1 MMLLGFIVLIH
12 FSFSVENN
20 SELNEKEL
28 ITILGTVSGF
38 DDGSQVVA
46 KYYDLISYDLIQH
59 IGATE
64 NNSFKLE
71 FQKHNMQ
78 DIELKIGELTIPILV
93 APGDIIKIIIDKSN
107 IRKPVTFVGAKAK
120 INNEFFSL
128 FKAISK
134 LDLPS
139 DSVNYYLNSYTPEE
153 YKSKIRSHENRISTF
168 LNNYSK
174 TNMLGKELVD
184 WFKIDV
190 RYKTLNYLISPYN
203 YRSKEFKVNRDYWN
217 FLDDSLLNND
227 KAIYCSEYYKF
238 ANSYSTYLYN
248 IEGIFSAT
256 KIYYGKDWSN
266 YYNISIDSF
275 DAAGNGIM
283 YDILIAKLLYRFM
296 KDDNISFEDMGTQKY
311 DRIENQF
318 IKKIIYNK
326 QLNFYNKSDTSKF
339 SENINIYD
347 YRKETKSP
355 DLLSL
360 LTSKYKGKVI
370 YVDSWA
376 SWCGPCIV
384 EMPHSVHLQEDYAN
398 QDVVFVYLCQPDNYK
413 NDRAKSIILENQIN
427 GEHYL
432 MNQQLASPTSYIFKY
447 GGRLPSYLL
456 INKNGEVVDDDA
468 PRPSSKE
475 IRDKLNELLKK

>member
-1 MMLLGFIVLIH
+1 MMLLGLLVLIH
-12 FSFSVENN
+12 FSFSAENN
-20 SELNEKEL
+20 SEPNDKEM

-38 DDGSQVVA
+38 DDESQVVA
-46 KYYDLISYDLIQH
+46 KYNDLISNELIQH
-59 IGATE
+59 IGVTK

-71 FQKHNMQ
+71 FQKQNKQ
-78 DIELKIGELTIPILV
+78 DIELKIGELTIPILA
-93 APGDIIKIIIDKSN
+93 APSDIIKIKIDKSN
-107 IRKPVTFVGAKAK
+107 VRKPVTFVGVNAK
-120 INNEFFSL
+120 INNEFFHL
-128 FKAISK
+128 FKAISE
-134 LDLPS
+134 LDLLP
-139 DSVNYYLNSYTPEE
+139 DSLKYYLDSYKPEE
-153 YKSKIRSHENRISTF
+153 YKTKIRSYENRISSF
-168 LNNYSK
+168 LNTYSK
-174 TNMLGKELVD
+174 TNILEKELVD
-184 WFKIDV
+184 WFKIYAK
-190 RYKTLNYLISPYN
+190 YKTLNYLISPYN
-203 YRSKEFKVNRDYWN
+203 YEWKKYNVKSDYWN

-283 YDILIAKLLYRFM
+283 YDILISKLLYRFM
-296 KDDNISFEDMGTQKY
+296 KDDNKSFEDMGTQKY

-318 IKKIIYNK
+318 IKNLIYNK
-326 QLNFYNKSDTSKF
+326 QLNFYNKLETSKL

-347 YRKETKSP
+347 YRKETNSP

-370 YVDSWA
+370 YVDNWA

-384 EMPHSVHLQEDYAN
+384 EMPHFARLQEDFAN
-398 QDVVFVYLCQPDNYK
+398 KDVVFVYLCQPDDYK
-413 NDRAKSIILENQIN
+413 NDRAKSIILENQVK

-432 MNQQLASPTSYIFKY
+432 MNRQLANPTFYIFRRS
-447 GGRLPSYLL
+447 GVPSYLL
-456 INKNGEVVDDDA
+456 INKNGVVVDDDA

-475 IRDKLNELLKK
+475 IRDKLNELLKN